1 MVAYVFVSLK
11 SFEVTLIILFDEFD
25 TFNLR
30 VPGSRVNKVALNLL
44 LKSMLLNSLGS
55 VIQADENLLSL

>member
-1 MVAYVFVSLK
+1 MVAYVFMSLQ
-11 SFEVTLIILFDEFD
+11 SLEVTLIILFDELD

-30 VPGSRVNKVALNLL
+30 VPGSRVNEVALNLL
-44 LKSMLLNSLGS
+44 LKSVLLDSLSS